1 MALSNTATPK
11 YYGQFR
17 DAVIR
22 GDIPVCKEIAM
33 EMNRIDELIANPG
46 IYYDEDAVEGFIK
59 YCENE
64 LTLTNGEDLRLLDSF
79 KLWAEEIFGWY
90 YFVERS
96 VYVPNENGHGG
107 RYITKS
113 IKKRLTTKQ
122 YLIVARGAAKSMY
135 ASCLQSYFLN
145 VDTTTTHQV
154 ATAPTMKQAEEV
166 LSPIRTSITRAR
178 GPLFKFL
185 TEGSLQ
191 NTTGSKANRVK
202 LASTKKGIE
211 NFLTGSLLEIRAMTV
226 DKLQGLNSVVNTV
239 DEWLSGDVREDVI
252 GA

>member
-59 YCENE
+59 YCENV

-107 RYITKS
+107 RYINKS

-202 LASTKKGIE
+202 LA
-211 NFLTGSLLEIRAMTV
+211 
-226 DKLQGLNSVVNTV
+226 
-239 DEWLSGDVREDVI
+239 
-252 GA
+252 